1 MKEREVQEQEQ
12 VAKAHPL
19 PFCPCAWTFSCNLI
33 DHHVR

>member
-1 MKEREVQEQEQ
+1 MKERKVQEQEQ

-19 PFCPCAWTFSCNLI
+19 PFCPGSSNLT